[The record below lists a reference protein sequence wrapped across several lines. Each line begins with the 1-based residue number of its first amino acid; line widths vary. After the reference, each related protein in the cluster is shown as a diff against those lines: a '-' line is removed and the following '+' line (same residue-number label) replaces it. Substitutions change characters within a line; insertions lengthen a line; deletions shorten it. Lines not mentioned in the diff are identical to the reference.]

1 MIRLTLFIVL
11 LLPSIQ
17 LNADEGMWEPHQ
29 LPNIE
34 KDIRAAGF
42 RGNIRKFSN
51 LFEHPLNAIVSLGG
65 CSAAFISDSGLIAT
79 NYHCV
84 EGSYLQFNTRRMEK
98 DLFKTGFIARS
109 IEEEAPSAPGA
120 RVYITQESTDV
131 TSKVLKG
138 TNKSSSENE
147 RYQMIQNNRKN
158 LIKNCETSEE
168 YQCEVRSFYSGET
181 YQLIKKMIIKD
192 VRLVYAPPQSIGEFG
207 GEIDNWMYPRHTG
220 DFALLRAYVSPQNE
234 SKEYS
239 EDNVPY
245 KSKSFL
251 KISKRGVQENDFVM
265 VAGYPG
271 RTNRLITYPEIRFDV
286 QFGFDSYV
294 EYLKSGIDLMR
305 DLTKDDQA
313 KALKY
318 RGSISGYENYYKKI
332 SGQIEGAKNFNLL
345 KQERQ
350 NWNKFLEFIETEG
363 TDAEQNA
370 LDKLLEITN
379 EINSE
384 SLNNM
389 YYGGSTLLSTAS
401 TIYRYA
407 YEKTKPNNEREP
419 GYQERDHE
427 RIVNRLRGLDYRFDA
442 DVDKGIFL
450 YRLNR
455 YRDVESKV
463 RRQAFSKAL
472 KLDSAYEETLA
483 KVNNMYSYQSD
494 ILDTQKR
501 IALLDLTLEDLNNSS
516 DPFFTL
522 VREMFDENMAR
533 EKKNKARSSLQQK
546 NKSIFIKSL
555 RKFYKSQGKDIYA
568 DANGTLRVT
577 FGNVMGV
584 ELKDGVY
591 YKPFTTLEGIAQKNT
606 GVSPFEVD
614 TKQLKLIS
622 DKEYGSYSFSDIG
635 SVPVNYISNLDIT
648 NGNSGSSTINTRG
661 EFVGLAFDGML
672 ETIISDYKF
681 IPQTRTIHVD
691 SRYLLWALEVYEKDT
706 RLIDEM
712 MIVR

>member
-138 TNKSSSENE
+138 TSKSSSENE

-158 LIKNCETSEE
+158 LIKSCETSQE

>member
-251 KISKRGVQENDFVM
+251 KISKRGVKENDFVM

-332 SGQIEGAKNFNLL
+332 SGQIDGAKNFNLL

-455 YRDVESKV
+455 YRDVESKA
-463 RRQAFSKAL
+463 RRQVFSKAL
-472 KLDSAYEETLA
+472 KLDGAYEDTLA

-494 ILDTQKR
+494 ILDTQER

-516 DPFFTL
+516 DPFFIL

-533 EKKNKARSSLQQK
+533 EKRNKARSSLQQK

>member
-1 MIRLTLFIVL
+1 MKKDVKKIVL
-11 LLPSIQ
+11 AYS
-17 LNADEGMWEPHQ
+17 
-29 LPNIE
+29 
-34 KDIRAAGF
+34 
-42 RGNIRKFSN
+42 
-51 LFEHPLNAIVSLGG
+51 GG
-65 CSAAFISDSGLIAT
+65 LDTSVILKW
-79 NYHCV
+79 
-84 EGSYLQFNTRRMEK
+84 LQ
-98 DLFKTGFIARS
+98 
-109 IEEEAPSAPGA
+109 
-120 RVYITQESTDV
+120 Q
-131 TSKVLKG
+131 
-138 TNKSSSENE
+138 
-147 RYQMIQNNRKN
+147 
-158 LIKNCETSEE
+158 E

-606 GVSPFEVD
+606 GATD
-614 TKQLKLIS
+614 
-622 DKEYGSYSFSDIG
+622 
-635 SVPVNYISNLDIT
+635 
-648 NGNSGSSTINTRG
+648 
-661 EFVGLAFDGML
+661 
-672 ETIISDYKF
+672 
-681 IPQTRTIHVD
+681 
-691 SRYLLWALEVYEKDT
+691 
-706 RLIDEM
+706 
-712 MIVR
+712 

>member
-1 MIRLTLFIVL
+1 
-11 LLPSIQ
+11 
-17 LNADEGMWEPHQ
+17 
-29 LPNIE
+29 
-34 KDIRAAGF
+34 
-42 RGNIRKFSN
+42 
-51 LFEHPLNAIVSLGG
+51 
-65 CSAAFISDSGLIAT
+65 
-79 NYHCV
+79 
-84 EGSYLQFNTRRMEK
+84 
-98 DLFKTGFIARS
+98 
-109 IEEEAPSAPGA
+109 
-120 RVYITQESTDV
+120 
-131 TSKVLKG
+131 
-138 TNKSSSENE
+138 
-147 RYQMIQNNRKN
+147 
-158 LIKNCETSEE
+158 
-168 YQCEVRSFYSGET
+168 
-181 YQLIKKMIIKD
+181 
-192 VRLVYAPPQSIGEFG
+192 
-207 GEIDNWMYPRHTG
+207 
-220 DFALLRAYVSPQNE
+220 
-234 SKEYS
+234 
-239 EDNVPY
+239 
-245 KSKSFL
+245 
-251 KISKRGVQENDFVM
+251 
-265 VAGYPG
+265 
-271 RTNRLITYPEIRFDV
+271 
-286 QFGFDSYV
+286 
-294 EYLKSGIDLMR
+294 
-305 DLTKDDQA
+305 
-313 KALKY
+313 
-318 RGSISGYENYYKKI
+318 
-332 SGQIEGAKNFNLL
+332 
-345 KQERQ
+345 
-350 NWNKFLEFIETEG
+350 
-363 TDAEQNA
+363 
-370 LDKLLEITN
+370 
-379 EINSE
+379 
-384 SLNNM
+384 M

>member
-1 MIRLTLFIVL
+1 MIRLTLFIIL

-138 TNKSSSENE
+138 TRKSSSENE
-147 RYQMIQNNRKN
+147 RYQVIQNNRKN
-158 LIKNCETSEE
+158 LIKSCETSQE

>member
-138 TNKSSSENE
+138 TSKSSSENE

-158 LIKNCETSEE
+158 LIKSCETSQE

-614 TKQLKLIS
+614 TKQLKLIG

>member
-138 TNKSSSENE
+138 TSKSSSENE

-158 LIKNCETSEE
+158 LIKSCETSQE

-691 SRYLLWALEVYEKDT
+691 SRYLLWALEVYERDT